1 MTGTPSSQ
9 TRIITLVISL
19 SLALSHSDAN
29 ALVKKLSS
37 TIKYKAS
44 SYCIPVN
51 GEWRRARLIKS
62 GAYANFSLKN
72 LTKSANWAKRCAQLL
87 PPGTANNLSKLPS
100 LANLARAKSSGGAS
114 ASTVSGT
121 PPTLPA
127 IAELSTIKELFWR
140 TGVVDAVANS
150 TANAGQCTEFLN
162 GSSDGES
169 SGFSGCYLAQNV
181 GYNFQNI
188 VQSGTSLCYLK
199 NMASQAL
206 VDSNTVN
213 VLAGSLPGGDIEQV
227 LAPAPSSERIVKVS
241 AGGSYIFIK
250 IFSAADNAARGNQFR
265 YHLWFCDSPSLPPT
279 DFEKTTVKLSGEFI
293 ANVEGIHD
301 GNGQFASTVR
311 AFLTSQ
317 NGSIVFDTSRDRS
330 ANSEYSASN
339 MSFKSYL
346 VIDGSNVI
354 RSKSYDT
361 FVGFEGRRSYS
372 VSLFSGTSVSNLR
385 LIAGAYK
392 DKKDTPG
399 NDYSAEVEYRDPTY
413 VSATGTVYGTML
425 SEVDIDTDTF
435 YSAPASVTVN
445 TSEFSCS
452 ASADVELSF
461 NLASSDGQAV
471 QQTCEGERLDGMDF
485 CNNDSNVQAAY
496 GNYNTACPS

>member
-1 MTGTPSSQ
+1 MLRRHIGL
-9 TRIITLVISL
+9 ITLISIL
-19 SLALSHSDAN
+19 TLGLFCPCPSEAI
-29 ALVKKLSS
+29 VKKLSS
-37 TIKYKAS
+37 TIKYKGT

-51 GEWRRARLIKS
+51 GKWRRARLLTN
-62 GAYANFSLKN
+62 GVYANFSLKN

-87 PPGTANNLSKLPS
+87 EPGSASNLSKLPS
-100 LANLARAKSSGGAS
+100 LANLARAKTSGGAS
-114 ASTVSGT
+114 TSSVSGT

-127 IAELSTIKELFWR
+127 IALLSTIKDLFWR
-140 TGVVDAVANS
+140 TGVVDAVAGS
-150 TANAGQCTEFLN
+150 TATVGQCSEFLN
-162 GSSDGES
+162 GLSDGES

-199 NMASQAL
+199 HMASQAL
-206 VDSNTVN
+206 VDSNTVS
-213 VLAGSLPGGDIEQV
+213 VVSGSLPGGDIEQV

-241 AGGSYIFIK
+241 AGGSYIYIK

-265 YHLWFCDSPSLPPT
+265 YHLWFCNSPNSQPT
-279 DFEKTTVKLSGEFI
+279 DYEKTTVKLSGEFI
-293 ANVEGIHD
+293 ANVVGTGD
-301 GNGQFASTVR
+301 GSGQFTSTVR
-311 AFLTSQ
+311 AFLTQ
-317 NGSIVFDTSRDRS
+317 QDGSIVFDASRDRS
-330 ANSEYSASN
+330 ANSEFSGSN
-339 MSFKSYL
+339 SSFKSYL
-346 VIDGSNVI
+346 VIDGNNVI

-399 NDYSAEVEYRDPTY
+399 NDYSAEVEYREPAY
-413 VSATGTVYGTML
+413 LSATGTTYGAML
-425 SEVDIDTDTF
+425 AEVDIDTDPF
-435 YSAPASVTVN
+435 YSNPANVTTD
-445 TSEFSCS
+445 TSEFSCN
-452 ASADVELSF
+452 ASADVVLSF

-485 CNNDSNVQAAY
+485 CNGDSNVQAAY
-496 GNYNTACPS
+496 NNYNTACPH